1 VSLPA
6 SPALPSGALLSVDA
20 SNAARALR
28 RWAADDLERFADAVV
43 AALAMDVRRWGA
55 DAPLLRLHEG
65 AGTRRV
71 MHAEDVE
78 PAARPA
84 DWCVVSEGGAWWHLP
99 GSPVRLVRRMLFGEG
114 HGGSGSTDAHRIA
127 DEVAADVWSGQLQ
140 ALAQLVAGSGESGQC
155 DGEAQAWCRW
165 SGAVHL
171 SLPWGGTTLQLLFP
185 ASRVAHVLSLSG
197 VKCARAAPANQAA
210 LTPFLGA
217 VAGLGARLELRLD
230 AFEIDL
236 GSLVGLAVGDV
247 LHVGHALD
255 KPVRVCAV
263 QAPLDGDPLCLGWL
277 GQRDGALAVE
287 LARVTRTASQPAP
300 QRTKSSL

>member
-1 VSLPA
+1 MSLPA
-6 SPALPSGALLSVDA
+6 SPALPYGALLSVAA

-28 RWAADDLERFADAVV
+28 RWSVEDLERFADAVS

-55 DAPLLRLHEG
+55 DDALLRLHEG

-84 DWCVVSEGGAWWHLP
+84 DWCVVSEDGAWWHLP
-99 GSPVRLVRRMLFGEG
+99 GSPVHLVRRALFGEAN
-114 HGGSGSTDAHRIA
+114 GGPESADARRIA

-140 ALAQLVAGSGESGQC
+140 ALAQLVAGSGEPGPC
-155 DGEAQAWCRW
+155 DAQVQAWCRW

-171 SLPWGGTTLQLLFP
+171 SLAWGGTMLQLLFP

-197 VKCARAAPANQAA
+197 AKGARAALADKAA
-210 LTPFLGA
+210 PTPVLGA

-247 LHVGHALD
+247 LRVGHALD

-287 LARVTRTASQPAP
+287 LARGTRTASQRA
-300 QRTKSSL
+300 KSSL